1 MTQVEQIKAEIERLK
16 KELKDLPGNDY
27 KDGVFYVLEEELTP
41 FINSLTVEQSN
52 ELFCW
57 NDMTEEEKA
66 DFFFDLS
73 HQKQIEQSSEYLE
86 YLATSLEETI
96 GTSPHSRETIISY
109 LQQAAQWQK
118 EQIINKACEWLR
130 YCVDVNDEVKMI
142 DGEPEAESLVQKN
155 LHRIKMTNQIVEDFK
170 KAMEDG

>member
-1 MTQVEQIKAEIERLK
+1 MVYKEKILAEIERLK
-16 KELKDLPGNDY
+16 KELY
-27 KDGVFYVLEEELTP
+27 KQRDFRIDGSPIPVYDTNAIDGMLKVLDKVKG
-41 FINSLTVEQSN
+41 FINTLPS
-52 ELFCW
+52 
-57 NDMTEEEKA
+57 
-66 DFFFDLS
+66 
-73 HQKQIEQSSEYLE
+73 KQPSEDLE

-155 LHRIKMTNQIVEDFK
+155 LHRIEVTNQIVEDFK
-170 KAMEDG
+170 KAMENE